1 MKQTIISLLVLA
13 ALVGCSKSENEDI
26 HPAGNVPITLNA
38 GMPTAAIKSGSR
50 AVIETGNKFT
60 AGVAGWE
67 TDGTVD
73 YLLSENWYT
82 TAEITADPTEQPVNL
97 KEPQVYNANDDIKT
111 YMKAWHPAG
120 KPSNGMVTFDNTDG
134 TVDALFAKA
143 AVGSKQ
149 DNTGKILQFKHKTTQ
164 LKFKVVAD
172 ASLDTETTVKGIT
185 VLDVELPTGF
195 DLAND
200 ALTHAA
206 KGNLNVPG
214 ISGNEVITG
223 TAAAVGAPV
232 MIKPLSGNTVKL
244 KIQTSAATFDEVV
257 ATIDGDTDF
266 VEGKA
271 YTITLTF
278 KQQAVDLTATV
289 DEWISGSGSAE
300 VE

>member
-1 MKQTIISLLVLA
+1 M
-13 ALVGCSKSENEDI
+13 
-26 HPAGNVPITLNA
+26 
-38 GMPTAAIKSGSR
+38 
-50 AVIETGNKFT
+50 
-60 AGVAGWE
+60 
-67 TDGTVD
+67 
-73 YLLSENWYT
+73 
-82 TAEITADPTEQPVNL
+82 
-97 KEPQVYNANDDIKT
+97 
-111 YMKAWHPAG
+111 
-120 KPSNGMVTFDNTDG
+120 
-134 TVDALFAKA
+134 
-143 AVGSKQ
+143 
-149 DNTGKILQFKHKTTQ
+149 
-164 LKFKVVAD
+164 
-172 ASLDTETTVKGIT
+172 
-185 VLDVELPTGF
+185 ELPTGF